1 VTGGGDHCG
10 RRRPS
15 SSSSVTLVHVL
26 AGLPAP
32 DADLLLL
39 DEPANH
45 LDAAAPALRTA
56 RLREWRC
63 GVVTVGHDRAF
74 PTGDATT
81 FVDLDPSRD
90 GRPAGHGGGCPPIL
104 GEPSDHLPATLV
116 DELTEAPDRPLR
128 GLRRHRRTRPVA
140 RSRCV
145 NAQRTRWWAEGM
157 KRPCPRRVRSR
168 APGLGVHFGSA
179 APVIYTEVSD

>member
-1 VTGGGDHCG
+1 M
-10 RRRPS
+10 
-15 SSSSVTLVHVL
+15 L
-26 AGLPAP
+26 AGLSAP

-81 FVDLDPSRD
+81 FVDLDPGRD
-90 GRPAGHGGGCPPIL
+90 GRPAGPRRW
-104 GEPSDHLPATLV
+104 LPA
-116 DELTEAPDRPLR
+116 DP
-128 GLRRHRRTRPVA
+128 RRTDRFPCRRPSSTSSPRRRTA
-140 RSRCV
+140 RCV
-145 NAQRTRWWAEGM
+145 AFVGTHAHAL
-157 KRPCPRRVRSR
+157 SR
-168 APGLGVHFGSA
+168 DPGV
-179 APVIYTEVSD
+179 